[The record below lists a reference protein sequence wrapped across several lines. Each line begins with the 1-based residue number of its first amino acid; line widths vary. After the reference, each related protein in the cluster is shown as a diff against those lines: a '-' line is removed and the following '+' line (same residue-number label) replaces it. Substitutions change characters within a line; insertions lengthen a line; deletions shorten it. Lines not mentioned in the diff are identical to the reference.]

1 LGLIHVNH
9 SFVKKGEIMSKRTFK
24 PLSNRVIVKPKEEE
38 KITASGIVL
47 PGSSNEKP
55 TLGEVIAVGPG
66 KANDAGDVIKLSVN
80 VGDIVL
86 HSKYGGT
93 EVEVDGETLI
103 ILSEDDVLAVQ
114 QS

>member
-1 LGLIHVNH
+1 
-9 SFVKKGEIMSKRTFK
+9 MSKRTFK
-24 PLSNRVIVKPKEEE
+24 PLSNRVIVKPEEEE